1 MDDHRV
7 NQPEGMIAP
16 SADEIGDWTD
26 HYFLKTKEAVRRFG
40 ESKVTY
46 AVFMRR
52 PVVCAPRLAID
63 WLRSVARTRGFDV
76 EIDLR
81 YEEGK
86 WVGAGDPLMYITGP
100 LSQLVDTETL
110 LLQKLGPAC
119 VAAYNAYLMCAEL
132 REVAFLAMDARHCAG
147 LEMAEQ
153 MAYAASV
160 GGRRA
165 IRKDDAVGF
174 IGNATEATAGYFG
187 QAHGLGT
194 MPHALIGYAGST
206 VRAAEMLHEVYPDQP
221 LTVLVDYF
229 AQEVTDAI
237 AVCRRFPG
245 LAESG
250 KLSVRI
256 DTGGGRYIEGLDPQ
270 ESYAAIERHTPE
282 AIRGYRDETELRHM
296 IGTGVSAAAIH
307 HMRDA
312 LDEAGFTNTKIV
324 ASSGFS
330 PAKCRVMA
338 LAKAPID
345 VVGTGSFLPEK
356 WSETYATADI
366 VEYDGTS
373 RVKVGREFLLR
384 DR

>member
-1 MDDHRV
+1 MEDHRGGAANSV
-7 NQPEGMIAP
+7 AEP
-16 SADEIGDWTD
+16 SADEIAEWTD
-26 HYFLKTKEAVRRFG
+26 HYFLKTKQTVQRFG
-40 ESKVTY
+40 EAVVTY

-52 PVVCAPRLAID
+52 PVVCAPRIAVE
-63 WLRSVARTRGFDV
+63 WLEGIAAARDFKL

-100 LSQLVDTETL
+100 LSHLVDTETL

-132 REVAFLAMDARHCAG
+132 RDVAFLAMDARHCAG

-165 IRKDDAVGF
+165 QRKVGAVGF

-229 AQEVTDAI
+229 GQEVTDSI
-237 AVCRRFPG
+237 AVCRRFPE
-245 LAESG
+245 LAAEG
-250 KLSVRI
+250 RLSVRI
-256 DTGGGRYIEGLDPQ
+256 DTSGGRYIEGLDPPG
-270 ESYAAIERHTPE
+270 SYAAIERHTPE

-296 IGTGVSAAAIH
+296 IGTGVSAAAVH
-307 HMRDA
+307 HLRDA
-312 LDEAGFTNTKIV
+312 LDEAGFKNTKIV

-366 VEYDGTS
+366 VEYDGVP

-384 DR
+384 